1 MYACMENNNPD
12 FMNIIFMKKKGK
24 KSISYSGKPLEF
36 VMCNTEKDQHCP
48 LLNIV
53 LLLLNYILTW
63 RYITLSFHLIK
74 QIKHTVIIRV
84 YSYSS
89 IVLYTRHKS
98 RHAGLW
104 ELKDKLIIYVLYKF
118 WYDTLV
124 LDPNTC

>member
-1 MYACMENNNPD
+1 MRVWKTITQISWTHYFYEKKEKNPLVTQENP
-12 FMNIIFMKKKGK
+12 I
-24 KSISYSGKPLEF
+24 EF